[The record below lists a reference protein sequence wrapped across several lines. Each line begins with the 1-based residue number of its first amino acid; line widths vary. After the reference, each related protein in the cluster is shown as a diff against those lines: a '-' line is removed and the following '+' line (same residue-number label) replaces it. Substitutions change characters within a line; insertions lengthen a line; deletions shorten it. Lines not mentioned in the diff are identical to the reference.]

1 MACSVAEGV
10 LRRRFHE
17 LDGDKGRREY
27 VFYGARGDNVW
38 CMGAKV
44 TPYEVE
50 TVMLVKRA
58 VSISVLHLGTHYL
71 LLTPCPMT
79 RRARLCSARRAVL
92 RHGRYDRSCKVG
104 ALKRCFEYFIYSYD
118 TNCSV

>member
-1 MACSVAEGV
+1 MACGVAELV

-50 TVMLVKRA
+50 
-58 VSISVLHLGTHYL
+58 
-71 LLTPCPMT
+71 
-79 RRARLCSARRAVL
+79 
-92 RHGRYDRSCKVG
+92 RSCWSSEQLVYP
-104 ALKRCFEYFIYSYD
+104 FYI
-118 TNCSV
+118 